1 MMEHILNFFLSNAHA
16 EAATPAVPA
25 AQQGGGMS
33 LLLMFV
39 IFFVFIYFSIW
50 RPQNKRA
57 RETQTMLSALAK
69 GDEVVTAGG
78 LVGRISKL
86 SEQYCTLAIGQNMEI
101 VMLKS
106 SIANVLPKGTIK
118 SIE

>member
-1 MMEHILNFFLSNAHA
+1 MLEQITQFFIESAHA
-16 EAATPAVPA
+16 DVGAAPGAP
-25 AQQGGGMS
+25 QQGGMS
-33 LLLMFV
+33 LLVMFAV
-39 IFFVFIYFSIW
+39 FFVFIYFAIW

-57 RETQTMLSALAK
+57 RETQKMLSALVK

-78 LVGRISKL
+78 LVGRIAKL
-86 SEQYCTLAIGQNMEI
+86 SDAYLTLTIAQNTDI

-106 SIANVLPKGTIK
+106 CIANVLPKGTLK